1 MVSGSI
7 SNLKEIKKWKKQDT
21 DAKVILMSTITP
33 KEQQAFVN
41 CKTAFAIWTKLA
53 AQYLQ
58 NASANTHVLQARF
71 FHYQYVKGNNM
82 MSHITAVEGL
92 AQQLEDLGSP
102 MTQSQIMTKIVST
115 LPIEFRHFT
124 TVWDNLPETEKTIPQ
139 LITKLMNEQHRNNSS
154 NTSSTP
160 VVQPA
165 EAFAARSGRPV
176 SKPYRPS
183 ENADRK
189 RKREECEYCGKFN
202 HSESTCTRR
211 INAEAGHPDIQCEYC
226 RNYDHSAIDCNKRKR
241 DERNKSKKSKTSP
254 RAKLAKSASLDKSSD
269 DDEDENGVALGASS
283 ASMDKEIWYADSG
296 ATHHMCDDHSC
307 MINYSTFSSHR
318 TVKGIGG
325 VKLTVRGKGDIR
337 TVMDVKDTRHNATL
351 HDVLHVPGL
360 GTNLLSIASV
370 TERGIDVAFT
380 KQMVSFT
387 KNGLFIMTGN
397 RSDKELYR
405 LNMRTVPVI
414 RNETIAH
421 TATVDRLSLSVWHQ
435 RLSHVNYK
443 TIVKMVSGNMVHGIK
458 LDDYSIPTEVCS
470 GCALGKMHRLP
481 FKKGRERAKQIG
493 ELVHADVCGPM
504 QQPSPSGSR
513 YYVTFKDDFSGY
525 RAIYFLKLKSDVF
538 DCFKL
543 FVCKLKSETNHNI
556 RTLRS
561 DGGGEF
567 LSTEFVNWLTEKCI
581 RHETT
586 VAHTPQQNGVIERDH
601 RTTGEAERSSILNM
615 KNIPQELWAESY
627 NCAVYTLNRTLSST
641 ISATPYELWF
651 GRKPKLDHHE
661 SSDAKPICIFQ
672 PAIDVN

>member
-183 ENADRK
+183 EKADRK

-211 INAEAGHPDIQCEYC
+211 INAEAGHPDIQCEYR
-226 RNYDHSAIDCNKRKR
+226 RNRKR
-241 DERNKSKKSKTSP
+241 RLELS
-254 RAKLAKSASLDKSSD
+254 
-269 DDEDENGVALGASS
+269 
-283 ASMDKEIWYADSG
+283 
-296 ATHHMCDDHSC
+296 
-307 MINYSTFSSHR
+307 
-318 TVKGIGG
+318 
-325 VKLTVRGKGDIR
+325 
-337 TVMDVKDTRHNATL
+337 
-351 HDVLHVPGL
+351 
-360 GTNLLSIASV
+360 LLSQHLSTSQV
-370 TERGIDVAFT
+370 TMT
-380 KQMVSFT
+380 KT
-387 KNGLFIMTGN
+387 KM
-397 RSDKELYR
+397 
-405 LNMRTVPVI
+405 
-414 RNETIAH
+414 
-421 TATVDRLSLSVWHQ
+421 VWH
-435 RLSHVNYK
+435 
-443 TIVKMVSGNMVHGIK
+443 
-458 LDDYSIPTEVCS
+458 
-470 GCALGKMHRLP
+470 
-481 FKKGRERAKQIG
+481 
-493 ELVHADVCGPM
+493 
-504 QQPSPSGSR
+504 
-513 YYVTFKDDFSGY
+513 
-525 RAIYFLKLKSDVF
+525 
-538 DCFKL
+538 
-543 FVCKLKSETNHNI
+543 
-556 RTLRS
+556 
-561 DGGGEF
+561 
-567 LSTEFVNWLTEKCI
+567 
-581 RHETT
+581 
-586 VAHTPQQNGVIERDH
+586 
-601 RTTGEAERSSILNM
+601 
-615 KNIPQELWAESY
+615 
-627 NCAVYTLNRTLSST
+627 
-641 ISATPYELWF
+641 
-651 GRKPKLDHHE
+651 
-661 SSDAKPICIFQ
+661 
-672 PAIDVN
+672 